1 MGLRSRLIISV
12 VGLATFILVAWSSL
26 LAFNGVREQ
35 RGHAEDQAI
44 QALTLLSVPASTE
57 LAQRRVEQLD
67 ALLGTA
73 TERDTKLVWIGVV
86 DDQGRVIA
94 HSDHARYGQVQD
106 DAFTMEAIRTNAALT
121 ERAELGKT
129 PILLTAV
136 PVETR
141 SEVGAIRWGTLV
153 AAVSMVEVEGTIAEL
168 SRNLAFASLLML
180 GVMGI
185 SLWLLLSRQVIRP
198 LTSLNAAAQAIK
210 DGDLSARV
218 SQTDGD
224 GAAIDE
230 LELLRGVFNEMARQ
244 IEGQTSILEGR
255 VARRTAELE
264 AANSELARIN
274 QRLSRAVA
282 RLADIAK
289 TDGLTGLLNHRSFQE
304 KLSLELQRCLRQEHP
319 LSIIMIDVDHFKAY
333 NDMHGHPAG
342 DFVLKEVARLFK
354 DNLREVDVVARY
366 GGEEFAVVLLDTP
379 KGAAGLVAE
388 KLRLAVLEQEF
399 PHADRSQPEGRMSIS
414 IGVSSFPDDGLSPAE
429 LIETADLSLYEAKR
443 RGRNRVMLAGE
454 LLSMYS
460 KRT

>member
-26 LAFNGVREQ
+26 LAYNGLRQ
-35 RGHAEDQAI
+35 HRGNGEARAMDSL
-44 QALTLLSVPASTE
+44 ALLAVPAATD
-57 LAQRRVEQLD
+57 LAERRVEALD
-67 ALLGTA
+67 ALLGSA
-73 TERDTKLVWIGVV
+73 TERDESLLWVGVV
-86 DDQGRVIA
+86 DADGRVLA
-94 HSDHARYGQVQD
+94 HSDTSRYGEVVT
-106 DAFTMEAIRTNAALT
+106 DAFTLEALEVGVAVSERTEVDGAPALLAAL
-121 ERAELGKT
+121 
-129 PILLTAV
+129 

-141 SEVGAIRWGTLV
+141 SDVGSIRWGTLV
-153 AAVSMVEVEGTIAEL
+153 AAVSMAGVESTISGL
-168 SRNLAFASLLML
+168 RVNLAFASLLML
-180 GVMGI
+180 LVMAV
-185 SLWLLLSRQVIRP
+185 SLWLLLSRQVIGP
-198 LTSLNAAAQAIK
+198 LASLNAAAQAIK

-218 SQTDGD
+218 READ
-224 GAAIDE
+224 GAAIAE

-244 IEGQTSILEGR
+244 VEGQTSILEGR

-319 LSIIMIDVDHFKAY
+319 LSIVMIDVDHFKAY

-342 DFVLKEVARLFK
+342 DFVLKEVARIFR

-388 KLRLAVLEQEF
+388 KLRLAVLEQDF
-399 PHADRSQPEGRMSIS
+399 PHAEESQPEGRMTIS

-429 LIETADLSLYEAKR
+429 LIETADLALYEAKR
-443 RGRNRVMLAGE
+443 RGRNRIMLAGE
-454 LLSMYS
+454 LLSMY
-460 KRT
+460 RTRT